1 MTDAE
6 LEALVAGVSKSGE
19 MAEAYRALEN
29 AATLLIGEMTWR
41 HPGEELKD
49 PFILYLDKALSE
61 LEALKNKP

>member
-1 MTDAE
+1 M
-6 LEALVAGVSKSGE
+6 K
-19 MAEAYRALEN
+19 
-29 AATLLIGEMTWR
+29 WR